1 MIIFKD
7 ISKSYGNKIVLKN
20 FNIDIREGQTTFML
34 GKSGSGKTTF
44 SKIVLGLEKI
54 DTGEISGLDGK
65 KISVVFQEDRLMENM
80 TIGSNFKMTVD
91 SHINRKQI
99 VEKMEKIGL
108 FQPLESKIS
117 ELSGGMKRRISI
129 LRAFLIEFDLIV
141 MDEPFRG
148 LDEETKEKVMNFVIQ
163 NIKGKTAIIITH
175 NKDEVEY
182 FAEKIQEL
190 QSIKIQELQSIKVD

>member
-99 VEKMEKIGL
+99 VEKMGKIGL
-108 FQPLESKIS
+108 FQPLETKIS

-190 QSIKIQELQSIKVD
+190 QIIKVD

>member
-44 SKIVLGLEKI
+44 SKIVFGLEKI
-54 DTGEISGLDGK
+54 DAGEISGLDGK

-108 FQPLESKIS
+108 FQPLETKIS

>member
-20 FNIDIREGQTTFML
+20 FNIDIREGQTTFVL

-54 DTGEISGLDGK
+54 DAGEISGLDGK

-80 TIGSNFKMTVD
+80 TIGSNFKMIVD

-108 FQPLESKIS
+108 FQPLETKIS

-182 FAEKIQEL
+182 FAEKIKEL
-190 QSIKIQELQSIKVD
+190 QICNMV

>member
-7 ISKSYGNKIVLKN
+7 ISKSYGNKIVLKS
-20 FNIDIREGQTTFML
+20 FNIDIIEGQTTFVL

-44 SKIVLGLEKI
+44 SKIVLGLETI
-54 DTGEISGLDGK
+54 DTGKISGLDGK

-80 TIGSNFKMTVD
+80 TVDSNLKMTAD

-108 FQPLESKIS
+108 FQCLETKIS

-129 LRAFLIEFDLIV
+129 LRAFLIDFDLIV

-148 LDEETKEKVMNFVIQ
+148 LDDETKEKVMDFVIQ
-163 NIKGKTAIIITH
+163 NIKEKTAIIITH
-175 NKDEVEY
+175 DKDEVEY
-182 FAEKIQEL
+182 FAEKMEEIQ
-190 QSIKIQELQSIKVD
+190 IYNIVNR

>member
-20 FNIDIREGQTTFML
+20 FNIDIREGQTTFVL

-54 DTGEISGLDGK
+54 DAGEISGLDGK

-108 FQPLESKIS
+108 FQPLETKIS

>member
-54 DTGEISGLDGK
+54 DAGEISGLDGK

-108 FQPLESKIS
+108 FQPLETKIS

-190 QSIKIQELQSIKVD
+190 QIIKVD

>member
-7 ISKSYGNKIVLKN
+7 ISKSYGNRTVLKN
-20 FNIDIREGQTTFML
+20 FNIEIREGQTTFVL

-91 SHINRKQI
+91 SHINSKQI
-99 VEKMEKIGL
+99 IEKMEKIGL
-108 FQPLESKIS
+108 FQSLESKIS

-148 LDEETKEKVMNFVIQ
+148 LDDETKEIVMNFVIQ

-182 FAEKIQEL
+182 FAEKIKEL
-190 QSIKIQELQSIKVD
+190 QICNMV

>member
-7 ISKSYGNKIVLKN
+7 ISKSYGNRTVLKN
-20 FNIDIREGQTTFML
+20 FNIEIREGQTTFVL

-54 DTGEISGLDGK
+54 DTGEISGLEGK

-91 SHINRKQI
+91 SHINSKQI
-99 VEKMEKIGL
+99 IEKMEKIGL
-108 FQPLESKIS
+108 FQSLETKIS

-148 LDEETKEKVMNFVIQ
+148 LDDETKEIVMNFVIQ

-182 FAEKIQEL
+182 FAEKIKEL
-190 QSIKIQELQSIKVD
+190 QICNMV

>member
-7 ISKSYGNKIVLKN
+7 ISKSYGNRTVLKN
-20 FNIDIREGQTTFML
+20 FNIEIREGQTTFVL

-54 DTGEISGLDGK
+54 DTGKISGLDGK

-91 SHINRKQI
+91 SHINSKQI
-99 VEKMEKIGL
+99 IEKMEKIGL
-108 FQPLESKIS
+108 FQSLETKIS

-148 LDEETKEKVMNFVIQ
+148 LDDETKEIVMNFVIQ

-182 FAEKIQEL
+182 FAEKIKEL
-190 QSIKIQELQSIKVD
+190 QICNMV

>member
-80 TIGSNFKMTVD
+80 TIGSNLKMTVD

-99 VEKMEKIGL
+99 AEKMEKIGL
-108 FQPLESKIS
+108 FQALETKIS

-190 QSIKIQELQSIKVD
+190 QIIKVD

>member
-99 VEKMEKIGL
+99 VEKMEKIAL
-108 FQPLESKIS
+108 FQPLETKIS

-190 QSIKIQELQSIKVD
+190 QIIKVD

>member
-7 ISKSYGNKIVLKN
+7 ISKSYGNRTVLKN
-20 FNIDIREGQTTFML
+20 FNIEIREGQTTFVL

-91 SHINRKQI
+91 SHINSKQI
-99 VEKMEKIGL
+99 IEKMEKIGL
-108 FQPLESKIS
+108 FQSLETKIS

-148 LDEETKEKVMNFVIQ
+148 LDDETKEIVMNFVIQ
-163 NIKGKTAIIITH
+163 NIKRKTAIIITH

-182 FAEKIQEL
+182 FAEKTKEL
-190 QSIKIQELQSIKVD
+190 QICNMV

>member
-7 ISKSYGNKIVLKN
+7 ISKSYGNRTVLKN
-20 FNIDIREGQTTFML
+20 FNIEIREGQTTFVL

-54 DTGEISGLDGK
+54 DTGKISGLDGK

-91 SHINRKQI
+91 SHINSKQI
-99 VEKMEKIGL
+99 IEKMEKIGL
-108 FQPLESKIS
+108 FQSLETKIS

-148 LDEETKEKVMNFVIQ
+148 LDDETKEIVMNFVIQ

-182 FAEKIQEL
+182 FAEKIKEL
-190 QSIKIQELQSIKVD
+190 QICIMV

>member
-108 FQPLESKIS
+108 FQPLETKIS

-190 QSIKIQELQSIKVD
+190 QIIKVD

>member
-20 FNIDIREGQTTFML
+20 FNIEIREGQTTFVL

-80 TIGSNFKMTVD
+80 TIGSNFKMTVN
-91 SHINRKQI
+91 SHINSKQI
-99 VEKMEKIGL
+99 IEKMEKIGL
-108 FQPLESKIS
+108 FQSLETKIS

-148 LDEETKEKVMNFVIQ
+148 LDDETKEIVMNFVIQ

-182 FAEKIQEL
+182 FAEKIKEL
-190 QSIKIQELQSIKVD
+190 QICNMV

>member
-108 FQPLESKIS
+108 FQPLETKIS

-148 LDEETKEKVMNFVIQ
+148 LDEETKEIVMNFVIQ

-190 QSIKIQELQSIKVD
+190 QIIKVD

>member
-108 FQPLESKIS
+108 FQPLETKIS

-190 QSIKIQELQSIKVD
+190 QSIKVD

>member
-1 MIIFKD
+1 
-7 ISKSYGNKIVLKN
+7 
-20 FNIDIREGQTTFML
+20 
-34 GKSGSGKTTF
+34 
-44 SKIVLGLEKI
+44 
-54 DTGEISGLDGK
+54 
-65 KISVVFQEDRLMENM
+65 
-80 TIGSNFKMTVD
+80 
-91 SHINRKQI
+91 
-99 VEKMEKIGL
+99 
-108 FQPLESKIS
+108 
-117 ELSGGMKRRISI
+117 

-190 QSIKIQELQSIKVD
+190 QSIKVD

>member
-20 FNIDIREGQTTFML
+20 FNIDIREGQTTFVL

-108 FQPLESKIS
+108 FQPLETKIS

-175 NKDEVEY
+175 DKDEVEY

-190 QSIKIQELQSIKVD
+190 QIIKVD

>member
-20 FNIDIREGQTTFML
+20 FNIDIREGQTTFVL

-190 QSIKIQELQSIKVD
+190 QSIKIQELQIIKVD

>member
-1 MIIFKD
+1 MILFKD
-7 ISKSYGNKIVLKN
+7 ISKLYGNKIVLKN
-20 FNIDIREGQTTFML
+20 FNIDIREGQTTFVL

-54 DTGEISGLDGK
+54 DAGEISGLDGK

-108 FQPLESKIS
+108 FQPLETKIS

-190 QSIKIQELQSIKVD
+190 QIIKVD

>member
-20 FNIDIREGQTTFML
+20 FNIDIREGQTTFVL

-80 TIGSNFKMTVD
+80 TICSNFKMTVD

-108 FQPLESKIS
+108 FQPLETKIS

-175 NKDEVEY
+175 DKDEVEY

-190 QSIKIQELQSIKVD
+190 QIIKVD

>member
-20 FNIDIREGQTTFML
+20 FNIDIREGQTTFVL

-54 DTGEISGLDGK
+54 DAGEISGLDGK

-99 VEKMEKIGL
+99 VEKMKKIGL
-108 FQPLESKIS
+108 FQPLETKIS

-190 QSIKIQELQSIKVD
+190 QIIKVD

>member
-20 FNIDIREGQTTFML
+20 FNIDIREGQTTFMF

-54 DTGEISGLDGK
+54 DAGEITGLDGK

-108 FQPLESKIS
+108 FQPLETKIS

-190 QSIKIQELQSIKVD
+190 QIIKVD

>member
-175 NKDEVEY
+175 NKGEVEY

>member
-20 FNIDIREGQTTFML
+20 FNIDIREGQTTFVL

-108 FQPLESKIS
+108 FQPLETKIS

-129 LRAFLIEFDLIV
+129 LRA
-141 MDEPFRG
+141 
-148 LDEETKEKVMNFVIQ
+148 
-163 NIKGKTAIIITH
+163 
-175 NKDEVEY
+175 
-182 FAEKIQEL
+182 
-190 QSIKIQELQSIKVD
+190 

>member
-20 FNIDIREGQTTFML
+20 FNIDIREGQTTFVL

-99 VEKMEKIGL
+99 VEKMKKIGL
-108 FQPLESKIS
+108 FQPLETKIS

-175 NKDEVEY
+175 DKDEVEY

-190 QSIKIQELQSIKVD
+190 QIIKVD

>member
-7 ISKSYGNKIVLKN
+7 ISKSYGNRTVLKN
-20 FNIDIREGQTTFML
+20 FNIEIREGQTTFVL

-80 TIGSNFKMTVD
+80 TIGSNFKMTVN
-91 SHINRKQI
+91 SHINSKQI
-99 VEKMEKIGL
+99 IEKMEKIAL
-108 FQPLESKIS
+108 FQSLETKIS

-148 LDEETKEKVMNFVIQ
+148 LDDETKEIVMNFVIQ

-182 FAEKIQEL
+182 FAEKIKEL
-190 QSIKIQELQSIKVD
+190 QICNMV

>member
-7 ISKSYGNKIVLKN
+7 ISKSYGNRTVLKN
-20 FNIDIREGQTTFML
+20 FNIEIREGQTTFVL

-80 TIGSNFKMTVD
+80 TIGSNFKMTVN
-91 SHINRKQI
+91 SHINSKQI
-99 VEKMEKIGL
+99 IEKMEKIGL
-108 FQPLESKIS
+108 FQSLETKIS

-148 LDEETKEKVMNFVIQ
+148 LDDETKKIVMNFVIQ

-182 FAEKIQEL
+182 FAEKIKEL
-190 QSIKIQELQSIKVD
+190 QICNMV

>member
-7 ISKSYGNKIVLKN
+7 ISKSYGNRTVLKN
-20 FNIDIREGQTTFML
+20 FNIEIREGQTTFVL

-54 DTGEISGLDGK
+54 DTGKISGLDGK

-80 TIGSNFKMTVD
+80 TIGSNFKMTVN
-91 SHINRKQI
+91 SHINSKQI
-99 VEKMEKIGL
+99 IEKMEKIGL
-108 FQPLESKIS
+108 FQSLETKIS

-148 LDEETKEKVMNFVIQ
+148 LDDETKEIVMNFVIQ

-182 FAEKIQEL
+182 FAEKIKEL
-190 QSIKIQELQSIKVD
+190 QICNMV

>member
-20 FNIDIREGQTTFML
+20 FNIDIREGQTTFMF

-80 TIGSNFKMTVD
+80 TICSNFKMTVD

-108 FQPLESKIS
+108 FQPLETKIS

-175 NKDEVEY
+175 DKDEVEY

-190 QSIKIQELQSIKVD
+190 QIIKVD

>member
-7 ISKSYGNKIVLKN
+7 ISKSYGNRTVLKN
-20 FNIDIREGQTTFML
+20 FNIEIREGQTTFVL

-80 TIGSNFKMTVD
+80 TIGSNFKMTVN
-91 SHINRKQI
+91 SHINSKQI
-99 VEKMEKIGL
+99 IEKMEKIGL
-108 FQPLESKIS
+108 FQSLETKIS

-148 LDEETKEKVMNFVIQ
+148 LDDETKEIVMNFVIQ

-182 FAEKIQEL
+182 FAEKIKEL
-190 QSIKIQELQSIKVD
+190 QICNMV

>member
-1 MIIFKD
+1 MGRYRGVAMIIFKD
-7 ISKSYGNKIVLKN
+7 ISKSYGNRTVLKN
-20 FNIDIREGQTTFML
+20 FNIEIREGQTTFVL

-65 KISVVFQEDRLMENM
+65 KISAVFQEDRLMENM

-91 SHINRKQI
+91 SHINSKQI
-99 VEKMEKIGL
+99 IEKMEKIGL
-108 FQPLESKIS
+108 FQSLETKIS

-148 LDEETKEKVMNFVIQ
+148 LDDETKEIVMNFVIQ

-182 FAEKIQEL
+182 FAEKIKEL
-190 QSIKIQELQSIKVD
+190 QICNMV

>member
-20 FNIDIREGQTTFML
+20 FNIDIREGQTTFVL

-99 VEKMEKIGL
+99 VEKMKKIGL
-108 FQPLESKIS
+108 FQPLETKIS

-175 NKDEVEY
+175 NKDEVEF

-190 QSIKIQELQSIKVD
+190 QIIKVD

>member
-1 MIIFKD
+1 MGRYRGVAMIIFKD
-7 ISKSYGNKIVLKN
+7 ISKSYGNRTVLKN
-20 FNIDIREGQTTFML
+20 FNIEIREGQTTFVL

-54 DTGEISGLDGK
+54 DTGKISGLDGK

-80 TIGSNFKMTVD
+80 TIGSNFKMTVN
-91 SHINRKQI
+91 SHINSKQI
-99 VEKMEKIGL
+99 IEKMEKIGL
-108 FQPLESKIS
+108 FQSLETKIS

-148 LDEETKEKVMNFVIQ
+148 LDDETKEIVMNFVIQ

-182 FAEKIQEL
+182 FAEKIKEL
-190 QSIKIQELQSIKVD
+190 QICNMV

>member
-7 ISKSYGNKIVLKN
+7 ISKSYGNRIVLKN
-20 FNIDIREGQTTFML
+20 FNIEIREGQTIFVL

-91 SHINRKQI
+91 SHINSKQI
-99 VEKMEKIGL
+99 IEKMEKIGL
-108 FQPLESKIS
+108 FQSLETKIS

-148 LDEETKEKVMNFVIQ
+148 LDDETKEIVMNFVIQ

-182 FAEKIQEL
+182 FAEKIKEL
-190 QSIKIQELQSIKVD
+190 QICNMV

>member
-20 FNIDIREGQTTFML
+20 FNIDIREGQTTFVL

-65 KISVVFQEDRLMENM
+65 KISVAFQEDRLMENM

-108 FQPLESKIS
+108 FQPLETKIS

-141 MDEPFRG
+141 MDEPFRE

-190 QSIKIQELQSIKVD
+190 QIIKVD

>member
-20 FNIDIREGQTTFML
+20 FNIDIREGQTTFVL

-54 DTGEISGLDGK
+54 DAGEISGLDGK

-99 VEKMEKIGL
+99 VEKMGKIGL
-108 FQPLESKIS
+108 FQPLETKIS

-190 QSIKIQELQSIKVD
+190 QIIKVD

>member
-20 FNIDIREGQTTFML
+20 FNIDIREGQTTFVL

-54 DTGEISGLDGK
+54 DAGEITGLDGK

-108 FQPLESKIS
+108 FQPLETKIS

-190 QSIKIQELQSIKVD
+190 QIIKVD

>member
-7 ISKSYGNKIVLKN
+7 ISKSYGNRTVLKN
-20 FNIDIREGQTTFML
+20 FNIEIREGQTTFVL

-54 DTGEISGLDGK
+54 DTGEISGLEGK

-80 TIGSNFKMTVD
+80 TIGSNFKMTVN
-91 SHINRKQI
+91 SHINSKQI
-99 VEKMEKIGL
+99 IEKMEKIGL
-108 FQPLESKIS
+108 FQSLETKIS

-148 LDEETKEKVMNFVIQ
+148 LDDETKEIVMNFVIQ

-182 FAEKIQEL
+182 FAEKIKEL
-190 QSIKIQELQSIKVD
+190 QICNMV